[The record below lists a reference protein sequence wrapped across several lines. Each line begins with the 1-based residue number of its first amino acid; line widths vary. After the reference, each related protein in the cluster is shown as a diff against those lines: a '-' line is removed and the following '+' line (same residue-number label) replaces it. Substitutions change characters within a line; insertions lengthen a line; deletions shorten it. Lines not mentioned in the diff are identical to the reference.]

1 MSRRIHKD
9 FKPLVRAAL
18 SAGMTLDDTGRHLRL
33 KAVDGRSVTL
43 SGTPSDRRSFLNVR
57 ADLRRMGVKL

>member
-9 FKPLVRAAL
+9 FQPLVRAAID
-18 SAGMTLDDTGRHLRL
+18 AGMTLDDTGRHPRL
-33 KAVDGRSVTL
+33 MAADGRSITL